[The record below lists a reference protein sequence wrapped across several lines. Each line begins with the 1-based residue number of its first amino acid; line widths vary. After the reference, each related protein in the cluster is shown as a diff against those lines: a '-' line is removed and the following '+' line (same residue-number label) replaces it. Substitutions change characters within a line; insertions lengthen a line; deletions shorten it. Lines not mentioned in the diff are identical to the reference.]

1 MRKLIGFVFI
11 AQLLL
16 AALSHAAVESLEY
29 DDVRYFLLED
39 GLTLERYDFVASEFL
54 PSIFL
59 PDSAAHLSVG
69 QTHVFLAHDS
79 DVFRYDLEE
88 GARQLVVAAASSI
101 DDLAVVGEFLL
112 VLADG
117 VVRVFNASSLDEID
131 EAPVYGNVDFVPW
144 QAGHG
149 VFYRTRNL
157 TPADVVFLPLSV
169 DGTLLAPVDSPYH
182 GHYPDADFVRV
193 MDELGL
199 LVDSGGL
206 AYQANSLVIAG
217 TLSSRVDDVADSL
230 DHIVMLRSDR
240 LVRYSTAFVPTG
252 EYSLVGGADYI
263 SIFED
268 QVLAFNASSNPI
280 GVRVIDMADFSQPVL
295 DKLTS
300 DGQMMDLRRIAL
312 DQDSGVL
319 YIADSRLRS
328 VFRWSFDA
336 NDWLESVPL
345 DAGPSAVVFSPDD
358 RRLYIGYS
366 SGRITYLDLNVDDP
380 VEQYFAAVPVDI
392 VSMHYA
398 NDYLVLGIR
407 DARSASHMS
416 LDASGNV
423 VDTYGAPPDPIVLDI
438 SAQKI
443 FYRIGSRLGWTSIDV
458 ESGAIGFG
466 GESSFNDFVA
476 LGDVLR
482 LNQEEGVLVSG
493 SGYIFE
499 TAGGEF
505 LGALGY
511 SLVDAAWQGDVLW
524 GLSQSGDTFT
534 LRSFSSTYELQS
546 QIELGEAAAMRLL
559 SYGQDLLIVRSLSS
573 VTRVESLENPSVSDR
588 DGDSILDA
596 MDVCP
601 DHSDSSQSDM
611 DMDGMGD
618 VCDGDGDGDGIPNAV
633 ELEHD
638 LDPLDSGDA
647 LDDKDGDSSSNLLEY
662 LSNTDITSDESSPV
676 RIGSLSESFEQANWR
691 DAAWTDGLHVYG
703 RWARSDDVA
712 VDGSYSLKPWGHKA
726 GDKAELNIRGYF
738 ETGYLTLSGYR
749 GGVISNFPLM
759 VLVDGDPVLF
769 PLAVG
774 QWNELEVLIPVGEH
788 LITIVGSLSSPI
800 YSMDIKQSVYLDSIG
815 FRSVPDFDQDGV
827 PDDLDN
833 CIYTSNSS
841 QIDANSNAIGD
852 ACETNGQLDSD
863 QDGLS
868 DELEGSYQAF
878 DPLRADDLLEDYDGD
893 GAFNVD
899 ELTIGSNPD
908 VYEEFPEA
916 NLAGF
921 FLYDNHV
928 RLERFTNTVGFAQQ
942 FEMDVRVRSNGR
954 IEIRLDRTY
963 LAVYELL
970 EDGIYLVEENIYSP
984 DGNIK
989 YKYLSGLPYLPFSV
1003 APGLRRVD
1011 ETPVEY
1017 WLNGRLVR
1025 TTVYRQ
1031 ELLLVGVGASMVLDD
1046 EADVATFH
1054 RFVYQDTGSG
1064 MELFFQSE
1072 DRFGFGVGLL
1082 LQDYTDSIEEFE
1094 LLAIVESSGS
1104 GAQSSAGSLGDGYV
1118 WLLLFGLLLWR
1129 GACRHWL
1136 GAIPVQPLKARVK
1149 FAGSV

>member
-11 AQLLL
+11 IQLLL
-16 AALSHAAVESLEY
+16 AAFSHAAVESLEY
-29 DDVRYFLLED
+29 ADVRYFLLED
-39 GLTLERYDFVASEFL
+39 GLVLERYDFVASEFL
-54 PSIFL
+54 PSIVL
-59 PDSAAHLSVG
+59 PEEAAHLSVG
-69 QTHVFLAHDS
+69 QAHIFLAHAS
-79 DVFRYDLEE
+79 AVYRYDL
-88 GARQLVVAAASSI
+88 GAGTRQLVVTTASAV

-117 VVRVFNASSLDEID
+117 VVRVFSASSLNEID
-131 EAPVYGNVDFVPW
+131 EAPVYGQVDFVPW

-157 TPADVVFLPLSV
+157 SPADVVYLPLAE
-169 DGTLLAPVDSPYH
+169 DGTLLARVDSPYH

-193 MDELGL
+193 IDELAF
-199 LVDSGGL
+199 LVDSSGL
-206 AYQANSLVIAG
+206 AYQAEGLVIAG
-217 TLSSRVDDVADSL
+217 TLASRVDDVAGSL

-240 LVRYSTAFVPTG
+240 LVRYSTEFVPMG
-252 EYSLVGGADYI
+252 EYPLVGGADYI
-263 SIFED
+263 SIFQD
-268 QVLAFNASSNPI
+268 QVLAFTVSSNPI
-280 GVRVIDMADFSQPVL
+280 GVRAIDIADFSQPGL
-295 DKLTS
+295 DKLAS

-312 DQDSGVL
+312 DPDSGIL
-319 YIADSRLRS
+319 YIADFRLRS

-336 NDWLESVPL
+336 NDWLESIPL
-345 DAGPSAVVFSPDD
+345 DASPNAVVFSPENQ
-358 RRLYIGYS
+358 RLYIGYS
-366 SGRITYLDLNVDDP
+366 SGRITYLDVTVDAP
-380 VEQYFAAVPVDI
+380 VEQHFSAVPVSI

-398 NDYLVLGIR
+398 NDYLFLGVR

-416 LDASGNV
+416 LDSSGNV
-423 VDTYGAPPDPIVLDI
+423 VDTFGASSDPVVLDI
-438 SAQKI
+438 STQKI
-443 FYRIGSRLGWTSIDV
+443 FYRIGSRLRWSSIDL
-458 ESGAIGFG
+458 ESGTIGFG

-482 LNQEEGVLVSG
+482 LNEEEGVLVSG

-499 TAGGEF
+499 AAGGGF

-511 SLVDAAWQGDVLW
+511 SLVDAAWQEDVLW
-524 GLSQSGDTFT
+524 ALSQSGDTFT

-559 SYGQDLLIVRSLSS
+559 SYGQDLLIIRSLSS
-573 VTRVESLENPSVSDR
+573 VTRVERLENPSVSDR

-596 MDVCP
+596 VDVCP
-601 DHSDSSQSDM
+601 DHSDAAQSDM

-618 VCDGDGDGDGIPNAV
+618 VCDGDSDGDGIPNAV

-676 RIGSLSESFEQANWR
+676 RIGSLSESFEQASWR
-691 DAAWTDGLHVYG
+691 NATWADGLQVYG
-703 RWARSDDVA
+703 RWARSDDIA
-712 VDGSYSLKPWGHKA
+712 SDGSYSLKPWGHKA

-769 PLAVG
+769 PLEFR

-788 LITIVGSLSSPI
+788 LITIVGSLSSPF
-800 YSMDIKQSVYLDSIG
+800 YSMEINQSVYLDAIG

-841 QIDANSNAIGD
+841 QIDANGNAIGD
-852 ACETNGQLDSD
+852 ACETDGQLDSD

-868 DELEGSYQAF
+868 DELEASYQAF

-908 VYEEFPEA
+908 VYEEFPEV
-916 NLAGF
+916 NLSDF

-928 RLERFTNTVGFAQQ
+928 RLERFTNIAGFAQQ
-942 FEMDVRVRSNGR
+942 IEMDVRVRSGGR
-954 IEIRLDRTY
+954 IEIRLDRNY
-963 LAVYELL
+963 LAVYEIL
-970 EDGIYLVEENIYSP
+970 EDGIYLFEENIYSP
-984 DGNIK
+984 DGNKK

-1003 APGLRRVD
+1003 SPGLRRLD
-1011 ETPVEY
+1011 ETSVEY

-1031 ELLLVGVGASMVLDD
+1031 ELLLVGVGASMVLDN

-1054 RFVYQDTGSG
+1054 RFVYEDAGFG
-1064 MELFFQSE
+1064 IEPVFQSE

-1082 LQDYTDSIEEFE
+1082 LQDYADSIEVFE

-1104 GAQSSAGSLGDGYV
+1104 GAQSSAGSLGNGYV
-1118 WLLLFGLLLWR
+1118 WLMIFGLLFWR
-1129 GACRHWL
+1129 GAWRHWL